1 MRHLSLLAVLL
12 FAISTAA
19 PAAAFASNDD
29 WSQPQALAP
38 GETLFGDNGSAGE
51 QPNEPLS
58 SGHRVGT
65 CSDVTMFSTLWYRI
79 NGNGGPI
86 TLLTSARPG
95 SSWSGHI
102 AVYDA
107 GQAPTDASLMSC
119 GLSHT
124 TFDSILGH
132 QYLVQVGSDPCM
144 GTDDSC
150 IALNFLHGPFSIEA
164 VLPPP
169 NDNRANADLL
179 TFGGTTQ
186 PRDTRG
192 ATTEPGEPAACGG
205 ANNTAWYRFSASEP
219 GTVSITVSLP
229 GSVRSFVAIY
239 AGAGTT
245 PVACAQAPGWEQT
258 ATVQA
263 ALPRGQYLVQAG
275 DGWGTGGALSLQ
287 SHFTPSLDA
296 DGDGSQRPADCDDN
310 NPAVHPGAVDIPDNG
325 IDEDCDGHDAVNL
338 DRDGDHYSRPQDCND
353 ANPAVHPGAVDIPD
367 NGIDEDCDGHDSIN
381 LDRDGDHYNRP
392 QDCNDANPA
401 VHPGAVDIP
410 GNGVDEDCD
419 GTDAPFA
426 HVTGQPRLRYAFFQH
441 PPTLKVIQLFVENV
455 EAGST
460 VELTC
465 SGRGCPERHHV
476 LVQVGHSRSKL
487 RFNVQFRRKLQRN
500 ARIMLSI
507 AHSGQIGAVREIA
520 VGRHSVD
527 DRSLCLWPNEHK
539 PRKCY

>member
-310 NPAVHPGAVDIPDNG
+310 NPAVHPGAVDIP
-325 IDEDCDGHDAVNL
+325 
-338 DRDGDHYSRPQDCND
+338 
-353 ANPAVHPGAVDIPD
+353 
-367 NGIDEDCDGHDSIN
+367 
-381 LDRDGDHYNRP
+381 
-392 QDCNDANPA
+392 
-401 VHPGAVDIP
+401 